1 MTDDKLQ
8 PNVNGRPETA
18 KLDQMGQ
25 SVQQNQASAAELPSQ
40 PVTPGRKP
48 LFRN

>member
-1 MTDDKLQ
+1 MTDDRLQ

-25 SVQQNQASAAELPSQ
+25 PVQQSQANAAELPSQ

>member
-8 PNVNGRPETA
+8 PTVNGRPETA
-18 KLDQMGQ
+18 KPNQMGQ
-25 SVQQNQASAAELPSQ
+25 PVQQNQASAAELPSQ
-40 PVTPGRKP
+40 LVTPGRKP